1 MYKPVL
7 KRDPEDQ
14 KGVKVFT
21 AEEIKQFCEDNE
33 RYEYDLETIEQFQEE
48 QANDEAD

>member
-48 QANDEAD
+48 KENENDD